1 MPGRWRAVGGKPMI
15 FRWILVIAISFLPV
29 VVQAQGPAI
38 PPSTA
43 QSKSTSHWVEQLSA
57 ASFGARQ
64 MARIQLLRQQSDG
77 LPELESAL
85 QRADADLSWQ
95 LISIL
100 SDLAADPNAG
110 AGPEALA
117 VLQRTAK
124 SPRSHVAELARR
136 SLESLGY
143 QQRLVVERELVQM
156 GAFAGYANIQV
167 ITVANQE
174 LFHLRI
180 DEDFTGNAED
190 LRRLQWLHGI
200 EMLILEGDQVDRQ
213 WLLQASKMPNLRILQ
228 LRRTRLNQ
236 EDLKQLHEF
245 PRLETLEL
253 IYSPI
258 GDESIDT
265 LVELPVWGNLRL
277 FGTRISQDGFLQL
290 AEKLTDI
297 ELVYGRGGY
306 LGVSIRDLNG
316 VVISETIAGGAA
328 QQAGL
333 IPDDRLLAINQ
344 QPLLRFEDL
353 RKELS
358 KFAPGDSIEVL
369 YERTD
374 LGSGRVVQD
383 TALVILGEQP

>member
-1 MPGRWRAVGGKPMI
+1 MN
-15 FRWILVIAISFLPV
+15 FRWMLVVAIYFLPAMGK
-29 VVQAQGPAI
+29 AQGPAI
-38 PPSTA
+38 PASNMDA
-43 QSKSTSHWVEQLSA
+43 KSTSDWIDQLSA

-64 MARIQLLRQQSDG
+64 MARIQILRQQRDG
-77 LPELESAL
+77 LPELEAAL
-85 QRADADLSWQ
+85 DQADADLSWQ

-110 AGPEALA
+110 PGPEALA

-124 SPRSHVAELARR
+124 SPRSHLAELARR
-136 SLESLGY
+136 SLDSLGY
-143 QQRLVVERELVQM
+143 QQRRVVERELVQM

-200 EMLILEGDQVDRQ
+200 EMLILEGEQVDRQ

-253 IYSPI
+253 IYSSI

-277 FGTRISQDGFLQL
+277 FGTRISPDGFSQL

-333 IPDDRLLAINQ
+333 MPDDRLLAINQ

-374 LGSGRVVQD
+374 LGSGRVAQD

>member
-1 MPGRWRAVGGKPMI
+1 MKSRWM
-15 FRWILVIAISFLPV
+15 LVVAISFLPV
-29 VVQAQGPAI
+29 AGLAQGPAI
-38 PPSTA
+38 PHSNTHSLSA
-43 QSKSTSHWVEQLSA
+43 AHWIEQLSA
-57 ASFGARQ
+57 SSFGARQ
-64 MARIQLLRQQSDG
+64 MARIQLLRQQKAG
-77 LPELESAL
+77 LPELEAAL
-85 QRADADLSWQ
+85 ARADADLSWQ

-110 AGPEALA
+110 PGPDALA

-124 SPRSHVAELARR
+124 SPRSHLAELARR

-143 QQRLVVERELVQM
+143 QQRMVVERELVQM

-200 EMLILEGDQVDRQ
+200 EMLILEGEQVDRQ

-228 LRRTRLNQ
+228 LRRTQLNQ
-236 EDLKQLHEF
+236 EDLKQLHQF

-258 GDESIDT
+258 GDDSIDT

-277 FGTRISQDGFLQL
+277 FGTRISPDGFSQL

-374 LGSGRVVQD
+374 LGSGRVAQD

>member
-1 MPGRWRAVGGKPMI
+1 MN
-15 FRWILVIAISFLPV
+15 FRWMLLVAICFLPAMGK
-29 VVQAQGPAI
+29 AQGPAI
-38 PPSTA
+38 PASNMDA
-43 QSKSTSHWVEQLSA
+43 KSTSDWIDQLSA

-64 MARIQLLRQQSDG
+64 MARIQILRQQRDG
-77 LPELESAL
+77 LPELEAAL
-85 QRADADLSWQ
+85 DQADADLSWQ

-110 AGPEALA
+110 PGPEALA

-124 SPRSHVAELARR
+124 SPRSHLAELARR
-136 SLESLGY
+136 SLDSLGY
-143 QQRLVVERELVQM
+143 QQRRVVERELVQM

-200 EMLILEGDQVDRQ
+200 EMLILEGEQVDRQ

-253 IYSPI
+253 IYSSI

-277 FGTRISQDGFLQL
+277 FGTRISPDGFSQL

-316 VVISETIAGGAA
+316 VVISETIPGGAA

-333 IPDDRLLAINQ
+333 MPDDRLLAINQ

-374 LGSGRVVQD
+374 LGSGRVAQD

>member
-1 MPGRWRAVGGKPMI
+1 MGK
-15 FRWILVIAISFLPV
+15 
-29 VVQAQGPAI
+29 AQGPAI
-38 PPSTA
+38 PASNMDA
-43 QSKSTSHWVEQLSA
+43 KSTSDWIDQLSA

-64 MARIQLLRQQSDG
+64 MARIQILRQQRDG
-77 LPELESAL
+77 LPELEAAL
-85 QRADADLSWQ
+85 DQADADLSWQ

-110 AGPEALA
+110 PGPEALA

-124 SPRSHVAELARR
+124 SPRSHLAELARR
-136 SLESLGY
+136 SLDSLGY
-143 QQRLVVERELVQM
+143 QQRRVVERELVQM

-200 EMLILEGDQVDRQ
+200 EMLILEGEQVDRQ

-253 IYSPI
+253 IYSSI

-277 FGTRISQDGFLQL
+277 FGTRISPDGFSQL

-316 VVISETIAGGAA
+316 VVISETIPGGAA

-333 IPDDRLLAINQ
+333 MPDDRLLAINQ

-374 LGSGRVVQD
+374 LGSGRVAQD

>member
-1 MPGRWRAVGGKPMI
+1 MS
-15 FRWILVIAISFLPV
+15 FRWMLVIAISFLPV
-29 VVQAQGPAI
+29 AGQAQGPAI
-38 PPSTA
+38 LASNTNA
-43 QSKSTSHWVEQLSA
+43 KSTSQWIEQLSA
-57 ASFGARQ
+57 PSFGARQ
-64 MARIQLLRQQSDG
+64 MARIQLLRQQRDG
-77 LPELESAL
+77 LPDLEAAL

-110 AGPEALA
+110 PGPEALA

-124 SPRSHVAELARR
+124 SPRSHLAELARR

-174 LFHLRI
+174 LFHLRV
-180 DEDFTGNAED
+180 DEDFTGNSED

-200 EMLILEGDQVDRQ
+200 EMLILEGEQVDRQ

-236 EDLKQLHEF
+236 EDLQQLHEF

-277 FGTRISQDGFLQL
+277 FGTRISSDGFSQL

-297 ELVYGRGGY
+297 ELVFGRGGY

-328 QQAGL
+328 QQGGL

>member
-1 MPGRWRAVGGKPMI
+1 M
-15 FRWILVIAISFLPV
+15 LVVAISFLPV
-29 VVQAQGPAI
+29 AGLAQGPAI
-38 PPSTA
+38 PHSNTHA
-43 QSKSTSHWVEQLSA
+43 QSATHWIEQLSA
-57 ASFGARQ
+57 SSFGARQ
-64 MARIQLLRQQSDG
+64 MARIQLLRQQKDG
-77 LPELESAL
+77 LPELEAAL
-85 QRADADLSWQ
+85 ARADADLSWQ

-110 AGPEALA
+110 PGPDALA

-124 SPRSHVAELARR
+124 SPRSHLAELARR

-143 QQRLVVERELVQM
+143 QQRMVVERELVQM

-200 EMLILEGDQVDRQ
+200 EMLILEGEQVDRQ

-228 LRRTRLNQ
+228 LRRTQLNQ
-236 EDLKQLHEF
+236 EDLKQLHQF

-258 GDESIDT
+258 GDDSIDT

-277 FGTRISQDGFLQL
+277 FGTRISPDGFSQL

-374 LGSGRVVQD
+374 LGSGRVAQD

>member
-1 MPGRWRAVGGKPMI
+1 M
-15 FRWILVIAISFLPV
+15 LVIAISFLPV
-29 VVQAQGPAI
+29 AGQAQGPAI
-38 PPSTA
+38 LASNTNA
-43 QSKSTSHWVEQLSA
+43 KSTSQWIEQLSA
-57 ASFGARQ
+57 PSFGARQ
-64 MARIQLLRQQSDG
+64 MARIQLLRQQRDG
-77 LPELESAL
+77 LPDLEAAL
-85 QRADADLSWQ
+85 QRADADLSWR
-95 LISIL
+95 LISVL

-110 AGPEALA
+110 PGPEALA

-124 SPRSHVAELARR
+124 SPRSHLAELARR

-174 LFHLRI
+174 LFHLRV
-180 DEDFTGNAED
+180 DEDFTGNSED

-200 EMLILEGDQVDRQ
+200 EMLILEGEQVDRQ

-277 FGTRISQDGFLQL
+277 FGTRISSDGFSQL

-297 ELVYGRGGY
+297 ELVFGRGGY

-328 QQAGL
+328 QQGGL

>member
-1 MPGRWRAVGGKPMI
+1 M
-15 FRWILVIAISFLPV
+15 LVIAISFLPV
-29 VVQAQGPAI
+29 AGQAQGPAI
-38 PPSTA
+38 LASNTNA
-43 QSKSTSHWVEQLSA
+43 KSTSQWIEQLSA
-57 ASFGARQ
+57 PSFGARQ
-64 MARIQLLRQQSDG
+64 MARIQLLRQQRDG
-77 LPELESAL
+77 LPDLEAAL
-85 QRADADLSWQ
+85 QRADADLSWR

-110 AGPEALA
+110 PGPEALA

-124 SPRSHVAELARR
+124 SPRSHLAELARR

-174 LFHLRI
+174 LFHLRV
-180 DEDFTGNAED
+180 DEDFTGNSED

-200 EMLILEGDQVDRQ
+200 EMLILEGEQVDRQ

-236 EDLKQLHEF
+236 EDLQQLHEF

-277 FGTRISQDGFLQL
+277 FGTRISSDGFSQL

-297 ELVYGRGGY
+297 ELVFGRGGY

-328 QQAGL
+328 QQGGL

>member
-1 MPGRWRAVGGKPMI
+1 MKSRWM
-15 FRWILVIAISFLPV
+15 LVVAISFLPV
-29 VVQAQGPAI
+29 AGLAQGPAI
-38 PPSTA
+38 PHSNTHTLSA
-43 QSKSTSHWVEQLSA
+43 THWIEQLSA
-57 ASFGARQ
+57 SSFGARQ
-64 MARIQLLRQQSDG
+64 MARIQLLRQQKDG
-77 LPELESAL
+77 LPELEAAL
-85 QRADADLSWQ
+85 AQADADLSWQ

-110 AGPEALA
+110 PGPDALA

-124 SPRSHVAELARR
+124 SPRSHLAELARR

-143 QQRLVVERELVQM
+143 QQRMVVERELVQM

-200 EMLILEGDQVDRQ
+200 EMLILEGEQVDRQ

-228 LRRTRLNQ
+228 LRRTQLNQ
-236 EDLKQLHEF
+236 EDLKQLHQF

-258 GDESIDT
+258 GDDSIDT

-277 FGTRISQDGFLQL
+277 FGTRISPDGFSQL

-374 LGSGRVVQD
+374 LGSGRVAQD

>member
-1 MPGRWRAVGGKPMI
+1 MS
-15 FRWILVIAISFLPV
+15 FRWMLVIAISFLPV
-29 VVQAQGPAI
+29 AGQAQGPAI
-38 PPSTA
+38 LASNTNA
-43 QSKSTSHWVEQLSA
+43 KSTSQWIEQLSA
-57 ASFGARQ
+57 PSFGARQ
-64 MARIQLLRQQSDG
+64 MARIQLLRQQRDG
-77 LPELESAL
+77 LPDLEAAL

-110 AGPEALA
+110 PGPEALA

-124 SPRSHVAELARR
+124 SPRSHLAELARR

-174 LFHLRI
+174 LFHLRV
-180 DEDFTGNAED
+180 DEDFTGNSED

-200 EMLILEGDQVDRQ
+200 EMLILEGEQVDRQ

-236 EDLKQLHEF
+236 EDLQQLHEF

-258 GDESIDT
+258 GDESIDM

-277 FGTRISQDGFLQL
+277 FGTRISSDGFSQL

-297 ELVYGRGGY
+297 ELVFGRGGY
-306 LGVSIRDLNG
+306 L
-316 VVISETIAGGAA
+316 
-328 QQAGL
+328 
-333 IPDDRLLAINQ
+333 
-344 QPLLRFEDL
+344 
-353 RKELS
+353 
-358 KFAPGDSIEVL
+358 
-369 YERTD
+369 
-374 LGSGRVVQD
+374 
-383 TALVILGEQP
+383 

>member
-1 MPGRWRAVGGKPMI
+1 M
-15 FRWILVIAISFLPV
+15 LVIAISFLPV
-29 VVQAQGPAI
+29 AGQAQGPAI
-38 PPSTA
+38 LASNTNA
-43 QSKSTSHWVEQLSA
+43 KSTSQWIEQLSA
-57 ASFGARQ
+57 PSFGARQ
-64 MARIQLLRQQSDG
+64 MARIQLLRQQRDG
-77 LPELESAL
+77 LPDLEAAL
-85 QRADADLSWQ
+85 QRADADLSWR

-110 AGPEALA
+110 PGPEALA

-124 SPRSHVAELARR
+124 SPRSHLAELARR

-174 LFHLRI
+174 LFHLRV
-180 DEDFTGNAED
+180 DEDFTGNSED

-200 EMLILEGDQVDRQ
+200 EMLILEGEQVDRQ

-277 FGTRISQDGFLQL
+277 FGTRISSDGFSQL

-297 ELVYGRGGY
+297 ELVFGRGGY

-328 QQAGL
+328 QQGGL

>member
-1 MPGRWRAVGGKPMI
+1 MKSRWM
-15 FRWILVIAISFLPV
+15 LVVAISFLPV
-29 VVQAQGPAI
+29 AGLAQGPAI
-38 PPSTA
+38 PNSNTHA
-43 QSKSTSHWVEQLSA
+43 LSATHWIEQLSA
-57 ASFGARQ
+57 SSFGARQ
-64 MARIQLLRQQSDG
+64 MARIQLLRQQKDG
-77 LPELESAL
+77 LPELEAAL
-85 QRADADLSWQ
+85 ARADADLSWQ

-110 AGPEALA
+110 PGPDALA

-124 SPRSHVAELARR
+124 SPRSHLAELARR

-143 QQRLVVERELVQM
+143 QQRMVVERELVQM

-200 EMLILEGDQVDRQ
+200 EMLILEGEQVDRQ

-228 LRRTRLNQ
+228 LRRTQLNQ
-236 EDLKQLHEF
+236 EDLKQLHQF

-258 GDESIDT
+258 GDDSIDT

-277 FGTRISQDGFLQL
+277 FGTRISPDGFSQL

-374 LGSGRVVQD
+374 LGSGRVAQD

>member
-1 MPGRWRAVGGKPMI
+1 M
-15 FRWILVIAISFLPV
+15 LVIAISFLPV
-29 VVQAQGPAI
+29 AGQAQGPAI
-38 PPSTA
+38 LASNTNA
-43 QSKSTSHWVEQLSA
+43 KSTSQWIEQLSA
-57 ASFGARQ
+57 PSFGARQ
-64 MARIQLLRQQSDG
+64 MARIQLLRQQRDG
-77 LPELESAL
+77 LPDLEAAL

-110 AGPEALA
+110 PGPEALA

-124 SPRSHVAELARR
+124 SPRSHLAELARR

-174 LFHLRI
+174 LFHLRV
-180 DEDFTGNAED
+180 DEDFTGNSED

-200 EMLILEGDQVDRQ
+200 EMLILEGEQVDRQ

-236 EDLKQLHEF
+236 EDLQQLHEF

-277 FGTRISQDGFLQL
+277 FGTRISSDGFSQL

-297 ELVYGRGGY
+297 ELVFGRGGY

-328 QQAGL
+328 QQGGL

>member
-1 MPGRWRAVGGKPMI
+1 M
-15 FRWILVIAISFLPV
+15 LVIAISLLPV
-29 VVQAQGPAI
+29 AGQAQLSAI
-38 PPSTA
+38 PASNKNA
-43 QSKSTSHWVEQLSA
+43 KSTSDWIEQLSA

-64 MARIQLLRQQSDG
+64 MARIQLLRQQRNG
-77 LPELESAL
+77 LPELEAAL
-85 QRADADLSWQ
+85 QQADADLSWQ

-110 AGPEALA
+110 PGPEALA

-124 SPRSHVAELARR
+124 SPRSHLAELARR

-180 DEDFTGNAED
+180 DEDFTGKAED

-200 EMLILEGDQVDRQ
+200 EMLIFEGEQVDRQ

-236 EDLKQLHEF
+236 EDLKQLHQF

-277 FGTRISQDGFLQL
+277 FGTRISADGFSQL

-297 ELVYGRGGY
+297 ELVFGRGGY

-316 VVISETIAGGAA
+316 VVISETIPGGAA

-374 LGSGRVVQD
+374 LGTGRVVQD
-383 TALVILGEQP
+383 TAVVILGEQP

>member
-1 MPGRWRAVGGKPMI
+1 MN
-15 FRWILVIAISFLPV
+15 FRWMLVVAIYFLPAMGK
-29 VVQAQGPAI
+29 AQGPAI
-38 PPSTA
+38 PASNMDA
-43 QSKSTSHWVEQLSA
+43 KSTSDWIDQLSA

-64 MARIQLLRQQSDG
+64 MARIQILRQQRDA
-77 LPELESAL
+77 LPELEAAL
-85 QRADADLSWQ
+85 DQADADLSWQ

-110 AGPEALA
+110 PGPEALA

-124 SPRSHVAELARR
+124 SPRSHLAELARR
-136 SLESLGY
+136 SLDSLGY
-143 QQRLVVERELVQM
+143 QQRRVVERELVQM

-200 EMLILEGDQVDRQ
+200 EMLILEGEQVDRQ

-253 IYSPI
+253 IYSSI

-277 FGTRISQDGFLQL
+277 FGTRISPDGFSQL

-316 VVISETIAGGAA
+316 VVISETIPGGAA

-333 IPDDRLLAINQ
+333 MPDDRLLAINQ

-374 LGSGRVVQD
+374 LGSGRVAQD

>member
-1 MPGRWRAVGGKPMI
+1 MS
-15 FRWILVIAISFLPV
+15 FRWMLVIAISFLPV
-29 VVQAQGPAI
+29 AGQAQGPAI
-38 PPSTA
+38 LASNTNA
-43 QSKSTSHWVEQLSA
+43 KSTSQWIEQLSA
-57 ASFGARQ
+57 PSFGARQ
-64 MARIQLLRQQSDG
+64 MARIQLLRQQRDG
-77 LPELESAL
+77 LPDLEAAL
-85 QRADADLSWQ
+85 QRADADLSWR

-110 AGPEALA
+110 PGPEALA

-124 SPRSHVAELARR
+124 SPRSHLAELARR

-200 EMLILEGDQVDRQ
+200 EMLILEGEQVDRQ

-253 IYSPI
+253 IYSSI

-277 FGTRISQDGFLQL
+277 FGTRISPDGFSQL

-316 VVISETIAGGAA
+316 VVISETIPGGAA

-333 IPDDRLLAINQ
+333 MPDDRLLAINQ

-374 LGSGRVVQD
+374 LGSGRVAQD

>member
-1 MPGRWRAVGGKPMI
+1 MN
-15 FRWILVIAISFLPV
+15 FRWMLLVAICFLPAMGK
-29 VVQAQGPAI
+29 AQGPAI
-38 PPSTA
+38 PASNMDA
-43 QSKSTSHWVEQLSA
+43 KSTSDWIDQLSA

-64 MARIQLLRQQSDG
+64 MARIQILRQQRDG
-77 LPELESAL
+77 LPELEAAL
-85 QRADADLSWQ
+85 DQADADLSWQ

-110 AGPEALA
+110 PGPEALA

-124 SPRSHVAELARR
+124 SPRSHLAELARR
-136 SLESLGY
+136 SLDSLGY
-143 QQRLVVERELVQM
+143 QQRRVVERELVQM

-200 EMLILEGDQVDRQ
+200 EMLILEGEQVDRQ

-253 IYSPI
+253 IYSSI

-277 FGTRISQDGFLQL
+277 FGTRISPDGFSQL

-316 VVISETIAGGAA
+316 VVISETIPGGAA

-333 IPDDRLLAINQ
+333 MPDDRLLAINQ

-374 LGSGRVVQD
+374 LGSGRVAQD
-383 TALVILGEQP
+383 TAVVILGEQP

>member
-1 MPGRWRAVGGKPMI
+1 MS
-15 FRWILVIAISFLPV
+15 FRWMLVIAISFLPV
-29 VVQAQGPAI
+29 AGQAQGPAI
-38 PPSTA
+38 LASNTNA
-43 QSKSTSHWVEQLSA
+43 KSTSQWIEQLSA
-57 ASFGARQ
+57 PSFGARQ
-64 MARIQLLRQQSDG
+64 MARIQLLRQQRDG
-77 LPELESAL
+77 LPDLEAAL
-85 QRADADLSWQ
+85 QRADADLSWR

-110 AGPEALA
+110 PGPEALA

-124 SPRSHVAELARR
+124 SPRSHLAELARR

-174 LFHLRI
+174 LFHLRV
-180 DEDFTGNAED
+180 DEDFTGNSED

-200 EMLILEGDQVDRQ
+200 EMLILEGEQVDRQ

-236 EDLKQLHEF
+236 EDLQQLHEF

-277 FGTRISQDGFLQL
+277 FGTRISSDGFSQL

-297 ELVYGRGGY
+297 ELVFGRGGY

-328 QQAGL
+328 QQGGL